1 MNIEEKKTTTSKP
14 NVLTS
19 LKFEVEKIR
28 VQVKKWQEKLLDMS
42 KSNPLLGLNRARS
55 VKFKIKSPDY
65 LTFFEKL
72 IQEEAELKLPFVKKK
87 KKKKIDESLEEN
99 PEEENYIYEVEE
111 GDMELE
117 YSLPADLRRKLK
129 RLYDNARTTIE
140 ERGVVTLY
148 ITLGAIRWNDDALGE
163 SVSPIIL
170 IPCEFVYKGPNTALK
185 IKMTDEEIQ
194 LNPAVNYYFREKHKI
209 EFPELPGELDK
220 ETLQKF
226 FKNIEK
232 IVHERDWQLSD
243 EVWVGTFSFE
253 SLVLYQDLKLLV
265 EMACANPLIAALAH
279 ALNSEPEASE
289 ALPEDI
295 DSLKTPEIVPIP
307 ILPADSSQLQALAYA
322 AASDNLVVHGPPG
335 TGKSQTIS
343 NIIADALG
351 KNKKVLFVSAKMA
364 ALNVVFNR
372 LKNEGLGQ
380 FCLEAH
386 GVKAGKLKIIED
398 LKRTIESDDFNN
410 MGSIQQELDNL
421 QKTKK
426 QLNEYVIALHKIIQ
440 PANRSVFQAIGRY
453 SKLKGV
459 VTVKGSLPW
468 EDILEVTTND
478 IDSHIEALYEL
489 AQMGEVFLLRKKHPL
504 RGLEYFNFSLQFQEK
519 LERDLK
525 YLSGQFSDIVN
536 NLERLHELLPVRNF
550 SFESLR
556 SIIPALDALSKISKL
571 PEKWWK
577 LEINQIENKKAVF
590 AEAASLA
597 NEFNEKKKTYFNFS
611 ESSFRETLATLE
623 DIDKKFKSIL
633 SRISLAYLKWRKLV
647 KTKLRP
653 GIKFGFS
660 DLKNYYSLTNRLL
673 ELESWFNE
681 RKPILSEEV
690 RGEGITDQVALQEAV
705 DQCGAAIL
713 IRSSSYKW
721 DGSEVTVLD
730 PEMSNGAATLVS
742 FFNTINDAVLE
753 ASKRIDGLW
762 PKGFSANNITSANIP
777 FEIFCER
784 SKEVLSN
791 LDKLREWTLLQQ
803 SIKRCED
810 LSLGE
815 FINSF
820 EDKQTS
826 ELPLA
831 FEKRVLTLW
840 IDANISR
847 IPCLAE
853 FSRLKQ
859 QELKDKL
866 RLLDARIKKLAN
878 MYIKASA
885 ASASRRVKSA
895 QSGLGNGS
903 EVGILRFEMQKRKR
917 IKPLRKLFSEIP
929 HVLQALKPCMLMS
942 PISVS
947 TYLKPESFHFDLVIF
962 DEASQLPTPEA
973 IPSILRADQVI
984 VAGDPNQLPPT
995 SFFDTSLFS
1004 EDDENFDEEPFQSS
1018 LESLLDDC
1026 VASVPV
1032 FRETYLKWHY
1042 RSRDERLISFSN
1054 NYFYENR
1061 LITFPS
1067 SNLDSDGR
1075 GIKLEYVADGV
1086 WDRGKSR
1093 TNRREARRAAQLAIE
1108 HFSNHPEKSLGIVA
1122 LNTSQKEAIE
1132 DAINDELANRPNL
1145 LPFFDTSKEEGFFVK
1160 SLENV
1165 QGDERDVM
1173 MISIG
1178 YGKSADGAFTLNFGP
1193 LNTDGGWRRLNVL
1206 VTRAKWQIILVTSLR
1221 SAELHRINPQNRGA
1235 LSLKNYIEY
1244 CERGG
1249 SLPPNPAKIIDIETN
1264 DFEDSVREVLAD
1276 RGYKVDAQVG
1286 AGSFRIDLAIRDPRD
1301 PSKYLIGVECDGATY
1316 HSSKVARDRDLM
1328 REEILKDMGWRLHR
1342 VWSTEW
1348 FRSRDTAIKLMID
1361 NIERAMDKD
1370 SKKSM
1375 PAATIIDDKDFELK
1389 PIPAPK
1395 LHRKHKPGTPYE
1407 KYKKRFQRKILIEPK
1422 NQYRLENIL
1431 KEIVEVE
1438 GPIHQDIL
1446 EERVKEVFKVQKI
1459 GANITKNIESGLRL
1473 AVHNKTLM
1481 RKKPFIWSTDS
1492 KLANFRI
1499 PSDEL
1504 KRTLKLISPQEIS
1517 LAILYLVE
1525 DQFGIMKEQIP
1536 HAVAKI
1542 FEDQRMDPDEVDLV
1556 RETADQ
1562 LIEGGALV
1570 VNGNQVNLNNP

>member
-1 MNIEEKKTTTSKP
+1 MTTGEKKTIISKP
-14 NVLTS
+14 QVLTS

-28 VQVKKWQEKLLDMS
+28 AQIKKWQEKLLDMS

-55 VKFKIKSPDY
+55 VKFKIKNPSY
-65 LTFFEKL
+65 SAFSKKL
-72 IQEEAELKLPFVKKK
+72 IQEEAELKMPFVKKK
-87 KKKKIDESLEEN
+87 KKKKIDESLFEEN
-99 PEEENYIYEVEE
+99 PEEEGYVYEVEE
-111 GDMELE
+111 GDVVLE
-117 YSLPADLRRKLK
+117 YASPADLRRKLK
-129 RLYDNARTTIE
+129 RLFDNARTTIE

-148 ITLGAIRWNDDALGE
+148 ITLGAIRWNDDTLGE

-194 LNPAVNYYFREKHKI
+194 LNPAVSYYFREKHKI
-209 EFPELPGELDK
+209 EFPELPTELD
-220 ETLQKF
+220 EEALPKF
-226 FKNIEK
+226 FKQIEK
-232 IVHERDWQLSD
+232 IVRERDWQFLD

-279 ALNSEPEASE
+279 ALNGEPEASE
-289 ALPEDI
+289 ALSEDL
-295 DSLKTPEIVPIP
+295 DNLKTPEIVPIP
-307 ILPADSSQLQALAYA
+307 ILPADSSQIQALAYA
-322 AASDNLVVHGPPG
+322 AASNNLVIHGPPG

-351 KNKKVLFVSAKMA
+351 KNKKILFVSAKMA

-372 LKNEGLGQ
+372 LKSEGLGQ

-398 LKRTIESDDFNN
+398 LKRTLESDDSNSVA
-410 MGSIQQELDNL
+410 SIQQDLENL

-426 QLNEYVIALHKIIQ
+426 QLNEYIIALHKIIE
-440 PANRSVFQAIGRY
+440 PANRSIFQAIGRY
-453 SKLKGV
+453 SKLQKV
-459 VTVKGSLPW
+459 ATVKGLLPW
-468 EDILEVTTND
+468 GDILEVTTND
-478 IDSHIEALYEL
+478 IDSRVEALSEL

-519 LERDLK
+519 LEKDLK
-525 YLSGQFSDIVN
+525 YLSEQFSDLVN
-536 NLERLHELLPVRNF
+536 TLKRLHKLLPVQNF

-556 SIIPALDALSKISKL
+556 AIIPALDALSKINKL

-577 LEINQIENKKAVF
+577 LEIDEIEKKKALFV
-590 AEAASLA
+590 ESASLA
-597 NEFNEKKKTYFNFS
+597 KEFNEKKKTYYNFS
-611 ESSFRETLATLE
+611 EISFRETLDILE
-623 DIDKKFKSIL
+623 DVEKKFKSIF
-633 SRISLAYLKWRKLV
+633 SRISVTYLKWRKSV
-647 KTKLRP
+647 KNKLRP
-653 GIKFGFS
+653 GIKLSFG

-673 ELESWFNE
+673 KLEDWFNE
-681 RKPILSEEV
+681 RKLILSEEV
-690 RGEGITDQVALQEAV
+690 SVGNITDPVALQEAV

-730 PEMSNGAATLVS
+730 PEMTNGAATLVS
-742 FFNTINDAVLE
+742 SFNDVDNSVLE
-753 ASKRIDGLW
+753 AGKRIDVLW
-762 PKGFSANNITSANIP
+762 PKGFSIDNNTSANIP
-777 FEIFCER
+777 FEMFGKR
-784 SKEVLSN
+784 SQEILSN

-810 LSLGE
+810 LGLGE

-820 EDKQTS
+820 ENKQTS
-826 ELPLA
+826 ELPLV

-847 IPCLAE
+847 TPCLAE

-866 RLLDARIKKLAN
+866 RLLDARIRRLAN

-895 QSGLGNGS
+895 QTGLGNGS

-1004 EDDENFDEEPFQSS
+1004 EDNENYDEEPFQAS

-1067 SNLDSDGR
+1067 ANLDDDGR

-1093 TNRREARRAAQLAIE
+1093 TNRREARRIAQLAVE

-1132 DAINDELANRPNL
+1132 DAINDELVNRPDL
-1145 LPFFDTSKEEGFFVK
+1145 LPFFDTSREEGFFVK

-1178 YGKSADGAFTLNFGP
+1178 YGKNADGAFTLNFGP

-1244 CERGG
+1244 CERDG
-1249 SLPPNPAKIIDIETN
+1249 SLPPNPANIIDIETN
-1264 DFEDSVREVLAD
+1264 DFEDSVKEVLTD
-1276 RGYKVDAQVG
+1276 RGYAVDAQVG
-1286 AGSFRIDLAIRDPRD
+1286 AGSFRIDLAVRDPRN
-1301 PSKYLIGVECDGATY
+1301 PSKYLIGIECDGATY
-1316 HSSKVARDRDLM
+1316 HSAKVARDRDLM
-1328 REEILKDMGWRLHR
+1328 REEILKDMGWKLHR

-1361 NIERAMDKD
+1361 NVERAMNRDL
-1370 SKKSM
+1370 KKSM
-1375 PAATIIDDKDFELK
+1375 PAATIDDKDFTFK
-1389 PIPAPK
+1389 SVPAPR
-1395 LHRKHKPGTPYE
+1395 LTREHKSGTQYI
-1407 KYKKRFQRKILIEPK
+1407 KYKRRFQREILISANK
-1422 NQYRLENIL
+1422 QYRLEEVL
-1431 KEIVEVE
+1431 EEIIGAE
-1438 GPIHQDIL
+1438 GPIHQDVL
-1446 EERVKEVFKVQKI
+1446 EERIKEVFKVQKI
-1459 GANITKNIESGLRL
+1459 GANIRKNIEQALRL
-1473 AVHNKTLM
+1473 AVHNKSLV
-1481 RKKPFIWSTDS
+1481 RKKPFVWSNNNQL
-1492 KLANFRI
+1492 KNFRT
-1499 PSDEL
+1499 PGDDV
-1504 KRTLKLISPQEIS
+1504 KRTLRLISSQEIA
-1517 LAILYLVE
+1517 LGILYLVE
-1525 DQFGIMKEQIP
+1525 DQFGIMREQMP
-1536 HAVAKI
+1536 QAVAKL
-1542 FEDQRMDPDEVDLV
+1542 FEDQRMDPDEADLI
-1556 RETADQ
+1556 RETTDQ
-1562 LIEGGALV
+1562 LIEDGVLV
-1570 VNGNQVNLNNP
+1570 ANGNQVNLNSR

>member
-1 MNIEEKKTTTSKP
+1 MNEKTTNMNTSGMP
-14 NVLTS
+14 SVAN
-19 LKFEVEKIR
+19 FDIEKIKLQLR
-28 VQVKKWQEKLLDMS
+28 KWQEKLLDMS

-72 IQEEAELKLPFVKKK
+72 IQEEVELKLPFVKKK
-87 KKKKIDESLEEN
+87 KKRKIDESLEEN
-99 PEEENYIYEVEE
+99 PEEEGYVYEVEE
-111 GDMELE
+111 GDIELE
-117 YSLPADLRRKLK
+117 YGSPADLRKKLK
-129 RLYDNARTTIE
+129 RLYDNAHTTIE

-163 SVSPIIL
+163 SISPIIL

-194 LNPAVNYYFREKHKI
+194 LNPAVSYYFREKHKI
-209 EFPELPGELDK
+209 EFPELPVELDK

-232 IVHERDWQLSD
+232 VLHERDWQLLD

-265 EMACANPLIAALAH
+265 EVACTNPLIAALAH

-289 ALPEDI
+289 ALSEDL
-295 DSLKTPEIVPIP
+295 DSLKTPEIIPIP
-307 ILPADSSQLQALAYA
+307 ILPADSSQVQALAYA
-322 AASDNLVVHGPPG
+322 SASDNLVVHGPPG

-351 KNKKVLFVSAKMA
+351 KNKKILFVSAKMA

-398 LKRTIESDDFNN
+398 LKRTIESDDFNS

-426 QLNEYVIALHKIIQ
+426 QLNEYIIALHKIIP
-440 PANRSVFQAIGRY
+440 PANWSIFQAIGKY
-453 SKLKGV
+453 SKLQKIA
-459 VTVKGSLPW
+459 TVKGSLPW
-468 EDILEVTTND
+468 EDILEVTSSD
-478 IDSHIEALYEL
+478 IDSRVDALHEL
-489 AQMGEVFLLRKKHPL
+489 AQMGEVFLLREKHPL
-504 RGLEYFNFSLQFQEK
+504 KGLEQYNFSLQSQER
-519 LERDLK
+519 LEKNLK
-525 YLSGQFSDIVN
+525 YLSGQFSDLIN
-536 NLERLHELLPVRNF
+536 TLKRLHKLLPLQDF

-556 SIIPALDALSKISKL
+556 SIIPALDALSKINKL

-577 LEINQIENKKAVF
+577 LEINEIENKRAIFTEAVAF
-590 AEAASLA
+590 A
-597 NEFNEKKKTYFNFS
+597 NEFNENKRTYYNSS
-611 ESSFRETLATLE
+611 EISFRETIDALE
-623 DIDKKFKSIL
+623 DVDKKFKSIL
-633 SRISLAYLKWRKLV
+633 SRISVKYLKWRKSIRS
-647 KTKLRP
+647 KFRP

-660 DLKNYYSLTNRLL
+660 ELKNHYALANRLL
-673 ELESWFNE
+673 KLESWFNE
-681 RKPILSEEV
+681 RKSILSEEV
-690 RGEGITDQVALQEAV
+690 GAANITDPIALQEAA

-713 IRSSSYKW
+713 IRSSSYRW
-721 DGSEVTVLD
+721 DGSEVTILD
-730 PEMSNGAATLVS
+730 PEMSNGSATLVS
-742 FFNTINDAVLE
+742 SFNAINDSVIEVA
-753 ASKRIDGLW
+753 KRIDVLW
-762 PKGFSANNITSANIP
+762 PKGFSLSNITSANIP
-777 FEIFCER
+777 FEIFCKK
-784 SKEVLSN
+784 SQEVLSN

-810 LSLGE
+810 LGLGE

-820 EDKQTS
+820 EEKQTS
-826 ELPLA
+826 GLPLA

-847 IPCLAE
+847 TPCLAE

-866 RLLDARIKKLAN
+866 KLLDARIRKLAN
-878 MYIKASA
+878 VYIKASA
-885 ASASRRVKSA
+885 ASASRKVKSA

-995 SFFDTSLFS
+995 SFFDTSLFN
-1004 EDDENFDEEPFQSS
+1004 EDDESSEDEPFHAS

-1054 NYFYENR
+1054 NYFYENK

-1067 SNLDSDGR
+1067 ANLDNDGR
-1075 GIKLEYVADGV
+1075 GVRLEYVADGV

-1093 TNRREARRAAQLAIE
+1093 TNRHEARRAAQLAIE

-1122 LNTSQKEAIE
+1122 LNASQKEAIE
-1132 DAINDELANRPNL
+1132 DAINDELANRPDL
-1145 LPFFDTSKEEGFFVK
+1145 LAFFDTSREESFFVK
-1160 SLENV
+1160 FLENV

-1249 SLPPNPAKIIDIETN
+1249 SLPPNPARIVDVETN

-1276 RGYKVDAQVG
+1276 RGYAVDAQVG
-1286 AGSFRIDLAIRDPRD
+1286 AGSFRIDLAVRDPRD
-1301 PSKYLIGVECDGATY
+1301 PSKYLIGIECDGATY

-1348 FRSRDTAIKLMID
+1348 FRNRDTAIKLMVD
-1361 NIERAMDKD
+1361 NIERALNRD
-1370 SKKSM
+1370 SNKSM
-1375 PAATIIDDKDFELK
+1375 PAASIIEDKDFEFK

-1395 LHRKHKPGTPYE
+1395 LQRKHKSGVPYTR
-1407 KYKKRFQRKILIEPK
+1407 YKRRFQKEILIK
-1422 NQYRLENIL
+1422 ANKQYRL
-1431 KEIVEVE
+1431 KEVLEEIIEAE
-1438 GPIHQDIL
+1438 GPIHKEVL
-1446 EERVKEVFKVQKI
+1446 EERIKEVFKVQKI
-1459 GANITKNIESGLRL
+1459 GANIRKNMEQALRS
-1473 AVHNKTLM
+1473 AVHNKSLVG
-1481 RKKPFIWSTDS
+1481 KKSFVWSNNHDL
-1492 KLANFRI
+1492 KNFRI
-1499 PSDEL
+1499 PGDDV
-1504 KRTLKLISPQEIS
+1504 KRTLRLISPQEIG
-1517 LAILYLVE
+1517 LGILYLIE
-1525 DQFGIMKEQIP
+1525 DQFGIMREQIP
-1536 HAVAKI
+1536 RAVAKL
-1542 FEDQRMDPDEVDLV
+1542 FEDQRMDPDEADLV
-1556 RETADQ
+1556 REAVDD
-1562 LIEGGALV
+1562 LVAEGALII
-1570 VNGNQVNLNNP
+1570 NGNQVNLNGS